1 MVSMFQPQ
9 AYTAALLLMVL
20 SMLCWG
26 SWANALKLA
35 KGWPFQA
42 FYWDYVLGILATSL
56 VLGFTLGGGNN
67 FVVRLE
73 LARPSALWMALLG
86 GIIFNFANTL
96 LVAAIDLAGMA
107 VAFPIGIGL
116 ALIVGVTLNYFQAPS
131 GNRLLLM
138 LGVALVLI
146 AILLS
151 ASAYRLRST
160 IIEPSRK
167 GITISVAAGLL
178 MGLFYPFVARSLR
191 GVHPLD
197 AYTVSTV
204 FAVGVGLCAAPFN
217 AFLMRSPLT
226 GDSPVRARAYTSARW
241 NWHAAGLL
249 GGAIWALGA
258 ESNFI
263 ASQARVVGPAV
274 SYAIGQGATLVSAVW
289 GVFVWNEF
297 VDAPRASRRLLAP
310 MFLAFLLGLLSVAV
324 APLF

>member
-1 MVSMFQPQ
+1 MFQPQ
-9 AYTAALLLMVL
+9 AYSAALLLMIL

-42 FYWDYVLGILATSL
+42 FYWDYVLGILAGSL
-56 VLGFTLGGGNN
+56 VLGVTLGGGHD
-67 FVVRLE
+67 FFVRLH
-73 LARPSALWMALLG
+73 LASPSALAMALLG
-86 GIIFNFANTL
+86 GVIFNVANTL

-116 ALIVGVTLNYFQAPS
+116 ALIAGVTLNYLQTPS
-131 GNRLLLM
+131 GNALLLVT
-138 LGVALVLI
+138 GVVLVLI
-146 AILLS
+146 AIVLS
-151 ASAYRLRST
+151 AQAYRLRST
-160 IIEPSRK
+160 IIEPSRR
-167 GITISVAAGLL
+167 GITISVIAGLL
-178 MGLFYPFVARSLR
+178 MGLFYPFVAKSLR

-204 FAVGVGLCAAPFN
+204 FAVGVVLCALPFN
-217 AFLMRSPLT
+217 AFLMRRPLT
-226 GDSPVRARAYTSARW
+226 GDGPVLWRSYTSARW

-258 ESNFI
+258 ESNFV

-274 SYAIGQGATLVSAVW
+274 SYAIGQGATLISAMW
-289 GVFVWNEF
+289 GVFVWREF
-297 VDAPRASRRLLAP
+297 ADAPRASRRLLAP
-310 MFLAFLLGLLSVAV
+310 MFLAFLLGLICVAV